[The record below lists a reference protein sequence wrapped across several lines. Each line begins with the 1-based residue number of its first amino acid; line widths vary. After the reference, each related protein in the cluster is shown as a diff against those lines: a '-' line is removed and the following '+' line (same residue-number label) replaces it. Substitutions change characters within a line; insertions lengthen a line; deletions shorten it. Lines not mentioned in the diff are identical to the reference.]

1 MALENHLYYINENKV
16 LRCVPMQ
23 YKFDEASQNETW
35 TAVVPERYLIT
46 GMYLNGRLI
55 DSLQGIFLLELGLKP
70 IELFLF
76 RCSNFQFKIAPEEY
90 RVENEKVI
98 FTRNKAKLAEEQIRI
113 PLP

>member
-1 MALENHLYYINENKV
+1 MALENHLYYINENNV
-16 LRCVPMQ
+16 LRCVPME
-23 YKFDEASQNETW
+23 YKFYKESQKETW

-76 RCSNFQFKIAPEEY
+76 RCSNLQFRIAPEEY
-90 RVENEKVI
+90 RVENEMIV
-98 FTRNKAKLAEEQIRI
+98 FTRNKAKLAEEQKRF